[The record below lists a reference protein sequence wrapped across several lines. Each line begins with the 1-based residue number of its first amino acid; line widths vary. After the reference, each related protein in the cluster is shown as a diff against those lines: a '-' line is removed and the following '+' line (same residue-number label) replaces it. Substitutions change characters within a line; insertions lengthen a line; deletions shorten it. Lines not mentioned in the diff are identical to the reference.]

1 MKKINWQV
9 RIKNR
14 NFWLTFIPALL
25 LLAQVI
31 AIPFGYDFKIEP
43 INSQLIA
50 IINAAFAVLAIVGV
64 VNDPTTAK
72 VADSEQALS
81 YTEPKKDEVAK

>member
-1 MKKINWQV
+1 MNKINWKV
-9 RIKNR
+9 RIKNH
-14 NFWLTFIPALL
+14 NFWLTFIPAVL

-31 AIPFGYDFKIEP
+31 AVPFGYDFKIEP

-50 IINAAFAVLAIVGV
+50 IVNALFAVLAIIGI

-72 VADSEQALS
+72 VGDSEQALT
-81 YTEPKKDEVAK
+81 YNTPKKDD